1 MYFSITQDYYVTF
14 LNIVYVNNTVVQIGV
29 NVA

>member
-1 MYFSITQDYYVTF
+1 MYISITQNYYVTV